1 MQSSADGTQN
11 PVVSVF
17 FRVFGSG
24 EPPLIH
30 VRRENMVAKVWLE
43 PIALELAGGFLRAEL
58 NGILELVQE
67 HRERLLRSWYEF
79 FGH

>member
-1 MQSSADGTQN
+1 
-11 PVVSVF
+11 
-17 FRVFGSG
+17 
-24 EPPLIH
+24 
-30 VRRENMVAKVWLE
+30 MVAKVWLE